1 MLARGALLMVEFGT
15 DVAEFVISAYLRAA
29 GRGETHLPEWHSV
42 FTQEEMAELGT
53 LTWHDDPFVSG
64 CQVALMGDRS
74 FVYAMGDQLYR
85 WRQGSYPFVTIEV
98 TESMLGKMRLSD
110 AR

>member
-74 FVYAMGDQLYR
+74 
-85 WRQGSYPFVTIEV
+85 SYMQWGTSCIAG
-98 TESMLGKMRLSD
+98 GKGVIHL
-110 AR
+110 